1 MKNIHK
7 IIFAALSVIVMA
19 LVAVIFMVLSTQE
32 SLERDV
38 ARISSEYATLE
49 AASVELYEEN
59 DELKAQV
66 AELQVQNEALQNAAA
81 INADVDLDALLDSVL
96 ETEEG

>member
-7 IIFAALSVIVMA
+7 IIFAILSIIVMVLVA
-19 LVAVIFMVLSTQE
+19 LVLWGLSEQE
-32 SLERDV
+32 SLEQDV
-38 ARISSEYATLE
+38 ARISSEYTTLE

-66 AELQVQNEALQNAAA
+66 AELQTQNEALQNAAT
-81 INADVDLDALLDSVL
+81 INADVDLDALLESVL

>member
-7 IIFAALSVIVMA
+7 IIFSILSIIVMVLVA
-19 LVAVIFMVLSTQE
+19 LVLWGLSEQE
-32 SLERDV
+32 SLEQDV
-38 ARISSEYATLE
+38 ARVSSEYATLE

-66 AELQVQNEALQNAAA
+66 AELSAENEALQNAVG